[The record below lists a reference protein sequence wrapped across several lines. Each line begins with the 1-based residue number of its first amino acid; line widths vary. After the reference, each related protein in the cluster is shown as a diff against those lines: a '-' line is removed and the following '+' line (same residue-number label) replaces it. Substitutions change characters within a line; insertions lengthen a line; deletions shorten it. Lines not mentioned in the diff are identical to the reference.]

1 MNEMSKHF
9 LGAPYREVCCDSHNE
24 GLWNILIDAVAQ
36 ICQLRRG
43 LGGFVRAT
51 WGEVTEIIAAANAY
65 SVTPLTLRTGCEESM

>member
-1 MNEMSKHF
+1 VTS
-9 LGAPYREVCCDSHNE
+9 LSGVYSCDSHNDR
-24 GLWNILIDAVAQ
+24 LWNILIDAVAQ